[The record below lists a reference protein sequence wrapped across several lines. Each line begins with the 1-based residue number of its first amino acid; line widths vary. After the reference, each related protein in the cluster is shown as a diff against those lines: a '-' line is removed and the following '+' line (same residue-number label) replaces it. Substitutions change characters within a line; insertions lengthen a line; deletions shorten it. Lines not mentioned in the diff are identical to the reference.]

1 MTMITFNND
10 EDRKN
15 FQITMALQML
25 RQEVK
30 YGHIVCD
37 PRKGSTVRTLR
48 RYWPALKSTRKGAYK
63 QLVDSGIYALL
74 DQDKQSKVEEL
85 GFKKEVISEGITSF
99 TLDSK
104 TFR

>member
-15 FQITMALQML
+15 FQLTMALQML

-37 PRKGSTVRTLR
+37 PRKGSTVRTLA
-48 RYWPALKSTRKGAYK
+48 RYFPNLKKTRKGAYK
-63 QLVDSGIYALL
+63 QLIEAGVYNHL
-74 DQDKQSKVEEL
+74 DQDKQKGE
-85 GFKKEVISEGITSF
+85 
-99 TLDSK
+99 
-104 TFR
+104 

>member
-15 FQITMALQML
+15 FQLTMALQML

-37 PRKGSTVRTLR
+37 PRKGSTVKTLS
-48 RYWPALKSTRKGAYK
+48 RYFHNLKKTRKGAYK

-74 DQDKQSKVEEL
+74 DQDKKSKVEVL
-85 GFKKEVISEGITSF
+85 GFKKEVISEGIAAF

>member
-74 DQDKQSKVEEL
+74 DQDKQK
-85 GFKKEVISEGITSF
+85 GA
-99 TLDSK
+99 
-104 TFR
+104 

>member
-1 MTMITFNND
+1 MITFNND

>member
-15 FQITMALQML
+15 FQITIALQML

-30 YGHIVCD
+30 FGHIVCD

-48 RYWPALKSTRKGAYK
+48 RYWPTLKKTRKGAYK
-63 QLVDSGIYALL
+63 QLIEAGVYDHL
-74 DQDKQSKVEEL
+74 DQSKQ
-85 GFKKEVISEGITSF
+85 EV
-99 TLDSK
+99 K
-104 TFR
+104 

>member
-30 YGHIVCD
+30 FGHIEM
-37 PRKGSTVRTLR
+37 T
-48 RYWPALKSTRKGAYK
+48 K
-63 QLVDSGIYALL
+63 QMT
-74 DQDKQSKVEEL
+74 
-85 GFKKEVISEGITSF
+85 KKN
-99 TLDSK
+99 
-104 TFR
+104 